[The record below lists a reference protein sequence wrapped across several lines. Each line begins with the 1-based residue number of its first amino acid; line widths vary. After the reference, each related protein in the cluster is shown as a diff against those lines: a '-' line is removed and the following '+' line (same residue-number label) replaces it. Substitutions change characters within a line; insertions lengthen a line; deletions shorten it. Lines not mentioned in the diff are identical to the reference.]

1 MRGRAAA
8 VALTAAFALSACGG
22 GDGNGNGNGGD
33 DAASPPDLSARGAFI
48 PEPATADLAAAFL
61 TVENAG
67 GTDDALTSVTSD
79 IAGTVEIHETVDNA
93 MRQVDA
99 LPVPAGGEL
108 DLARGGN
115 HVMLM
120 DLTSQPVEGDTV
132 TLELHFETSDPIA
145 LDVPVESATHTGE

>member
-8 VALTAAFALSACGG
+8 AALTAALTAALALSACGG
-22 GDGNGNGNGGD
+22 GGGD
-33 DAASPPDLSARGAFI
+33 DEAASPPELSARGAFI
-48 PEPATADLAAAFL
+48 PEPTTADLAAAFL
-61 TVENAG
+61 TVENTG

-79 IAGTVEIHETVDNA
+79 IAGTIEIHETVDNA
-93 MRQVDA
+93 MRQVDS

-115 HVMLM
+115 HLMLM
-120 DLTSQPVEGDTV
+120 DLTSQPVEGETV
-132 TLELHFETSDPIA
+132 ALELHFETSDPIA